1 LLTITIT
8 NPNAGTAVTGVA
20 FTDSLPAGVGA
31 PNAAGAVCGGTVTVS
46 SNVISLSGGSL
57 AGGAN
62 CGIPIPVT
70 GARAQVAAWTNT
82 TSTVTSN
89 ETPASATS
97 ASATITVNKAAT
109 TTAIVTDSPDP
120 SVVGQSYTVT
130 YSVAAA
136 APGAG
141 TPTTGTVTVSDG
153 AANCTGTLPATNCA
167 LTSTT
172 AGSKS
177 LTATYNGS
185 ANFNG

>member
-1 LLTITIT
+1 
-8 NPNAGTAVTGVA
+8 
-20 FTDSLPAGVGA
+20 
-31 PNAAGAVCGGTVTVS
+31 
-46 SNVISLSGGSL
+46 
-57 AGGAN
+57 
-62 CGIPIPVT
+62 
-70 GARAQVAAWTNT
+70 
-82 TSTVTSN
+82 
-89 ETPASATS
+89 SATYNGDSNYTGSS
-97 ASATITVNKAAT
+97 APTAAHQVNAAAT

-185 ANFNG
+185 ANFNGSTSAAAAHQVNKAATTTA